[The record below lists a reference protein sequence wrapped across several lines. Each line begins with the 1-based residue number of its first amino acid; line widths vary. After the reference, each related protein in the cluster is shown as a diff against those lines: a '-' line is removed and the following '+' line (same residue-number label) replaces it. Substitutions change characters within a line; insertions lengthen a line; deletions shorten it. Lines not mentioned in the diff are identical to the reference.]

1 MIDYLVLFDTLYAQ
15 PTGLLLFYTSQIHEL
30 HWVDRLKAP
39 VRRTQRLAYRAVAAS
54 RMKLQ
59 GRQVN
64 S

>member
-54 RMKLQ
+54 R
-59 GRQVN
+59 
-64 S
+64 